1 MKSGAQVIL
10 SKLPIGDVATQ
21 WFADRGLFAA
31 GRVPADDLNR
41 VIKATGGVM
50 QSTLNNITED
60 VLGTCELFEESQ
72 IGAERYNFFKG
83 CPNVVF
89 LFMKQ
94 SFNFSFSMLIEQ
106 NRHHRRQR
114 RCRAIC

>member
-83 CPNVVF
+83 CPNVVV
-89 LFMKQ
+89 LFRELKCLT
-94 SFNFSFSMLIEQ
+94 FSLIEQ